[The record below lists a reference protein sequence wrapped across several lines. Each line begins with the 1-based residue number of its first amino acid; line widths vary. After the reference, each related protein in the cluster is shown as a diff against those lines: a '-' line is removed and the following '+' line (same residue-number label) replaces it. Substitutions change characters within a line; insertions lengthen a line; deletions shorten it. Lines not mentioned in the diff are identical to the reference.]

1 VSFPHQPFVDGLFT
15 LVALGLP
22 ARSAFGWPDPQ
33 TPSAQPLAAA
43 SGGSP
48 GDARTLGDRC
58 HGCAGVA
65 ARESPGFPPQVRR
78 GRFSSADASAALGAI
93 ERDGKGI
100 APDHHAAYYPFLLAA
115 LQCGPLAR
123 HLVDGDPRM
132 LAREL
137 GPEQTAKLQADAN
150 AWHQQHPAVPDF
162 VYKTTGHGGLATLAR
177 IAPLH
182 EGDAGDLIAKS
193 P

>member
-1 VSFPHQPFVDGLFT
+1 MRWGCCSRITRISPASQEGPLLF
-15 LVALGLP
+15 
-22 ARSAFGWPDPQ
+22 
-33 TPSAQPLAAA
+33 
-43 SGGSP
+43 
-48 GDARTLGDRC
+48 
-58 HGCAGVA
+58 
-65 ARESPGFPPQVRR
+65 
-78 GRFSSADASAALGAI
+78 ADASAALGAI